1 MGMRAMWKGTVSF
14 GLVTIPVKLYA
25 ATEQHDV
32 SFRQVRGSD
41 AARIRYKRV
50 AETDGEEVP
59 YADIRKGY
67 ELPSGEM
74 LIITDEDLADLPLP
88 SKRVVDVVEFVP
100 LADIDPIYFN
110 KSYYLEPEKS
120 GLKPYALLR
129 DTLRNTDMVAVV
141 KVAISNR
148 EQLATLRV
156 KDDVLVLATMLWPDE
171 IRQPDFGFLD
181 DDIAVRPQELAM
193 AEALV
198 NSMATTFDPSHFRD
212 EFREAL
218 QEVLEAKMAG
228 RAVSAAPAT
237 TDVAPVVDLMSALRA
252 SVDAAKAARTSSPPK
267 PIRTRP
273 RTAAS
278 ARKVPSKAVAAAKP
292 SKVAGNKAPAKRAP
306 AQDRLT
312 SQGGVVMDGFDLG
325 RFVAAQDADRTYQRA
340 ISELWDGRK
349 QSHWMWFVFPQIAG
363 LGQSAA
369 SQRYAISSLEEA
381 RAYRRQT

>member
-1 MGMRAMWKGTVSF
+1 MCLTGKVMGMRAMWKGTVSF

-41 AARIRYKRV
+41 ASRIRYKRV

-198 NSMATTFDPSHFRD
+198 NSMATTFDPTHFRD

-237 TDVAPVVDLMSALRA
+237 ADAAPVVDLMSALRA
-252 SVDAAKAARTSSPPK
+252 SVDAAKAARTSPAK
-267 PIRTRP
+267 HTAARP
-273 RTAAS
+273 RTAA
-278 ARKVPSKAVAAAKP
+278 AVRKAPSKAVAAAKP
-292 SKVAGNKAPAKRAP
+292 TNVASKKTPAKRAP
-306 AQDRLT
+306 
-312 SQGGVVMDGFDLG
+312 
-325 RFVAAQDADRTYQRA
+325 
-340 ISELWDGRK
+340 RK
-349 QSHWMWFVFPQIAG
+349 
-363 LGQSAA
+363 SA
-369 SQRYAISSLEEA
+369 
-381 RAYRRQT
+381 

>member
-1 MGMRAMWKGTVSF
+1 MRAMWKGTVSF

-50 AETDGEEVP
+50 AETDGEEVQ

-156 KDDVLVLATMLWPDE
+156 RDDVLVLATMLWPDE
-171 IRQPDFGFLD
+171 IRQPDFGFLNED
-181 DDIAVRPQELAM
+181 VAVRPQELSM

-198 NSMATTFDPSHFRD
+198 NSMATNFDPTHFRD

-228 RAVSAAPAT
+228 EAIVSAPAASDT
-237 TDVAPVVDLMSALRA
+237 GPVVDLMAALRA
-252 SVDAAKAARTSSPPK
+252 SVDQAKAARTASVKQTAARSRKTAAVREAPPK
-267 PIRTRP
+267 SV
-273 RTAAS
+273 TAA
-278 ARKVPSKAVAAAKP
+278 KGTAK
-292 SKVAGNKAPAKRAP
+292 KAPAKR
-306 AQDRLT
+306 
-312 SQGGVVMDGFDLG
+312 V
-325 RFVAAQDADRTYQRA
+325 
-340 ISELWDGRK
+340 GRK
-349 QSHWMWFVFPQIAG
+349 TA
-363 LGQSAA
+363 
-369 SQRYAISSLEEA
+369 
-381 RAYRRQT
+381 

>member
-218 QEVLEAKMAG
+218 QEVLEAKMSG

-237 TDVAPVVDLMSALRA
+237 TDAAPVVDLMSALRA
-252 SVDAAKAARTSSPPK
+252 SVDAAKAARTSSPAK
-267 PIRTRP
+267 PIRTRT
-273 RTAAS
+273 RMAAA
-278 ARKVPSKAVAAAKP
+278 ARKVPSKPVAAAKA
-292 SKVAGNKAPAKRAP
+292 SKAAGKKAPAKRAP
-306 AQDRLT
+306 
-312 SQGGVVMDGFDLG
+312 
-325 RFVAAQDADRTYQRA
+325 
-340 ISELWDGRK
+340 RK
-349 QSHWMWFVFPQIAG
+349 TA
-363 LGQSAA
+363 
-369 SQRYAISSLEEA
+369 
-381 RAYRRQT
+381 

>member
-120 GLKPYALLR
+120 GP
-129 DTLRNTDMVAVV
+129 
-141 KVAISNR
+141 
-148 EQLATLRV
+148 Q
-156 KDDVLVLATMLWPDE
+156 
-171 IRQPDFGFLD
+171 
-181 DDIAVRPQELAM
+181 AVR
-193 AEALV
+193 
-198 NSMATTFDPSHFRD
+198 
-212 EFREAL
+212 
-218 QEVLEAKMAG
+218 
-228 RAVSAAPAT
+228 
-237 TDVAPVVDLMSALRA
+237 
-252 SVDAAKAARTSSPPK
+252 
-267 PIRTRP
+267 
-273 RTAAS
+273 
-278 ARKVPSKAVAAAKP
+278 AAAGHA
-292 SKVAGNKAPAKRAP
+292 SEHGHGRGG
-306 AQDRLT
+306 
-312 SQGGVVMDGFDLG
+312 QGRDLEPG
-325 RFVAAQDADRTYQRA
+325 TTGD
-340 ISELWDGRK
+340 
-349 QSHWMWFVFPQIAG
+349 
-363 LGQSAA
+363 AA
-369 SQRYAISSLEEA
+369 SQR
-381 RAYRRQT
+381 